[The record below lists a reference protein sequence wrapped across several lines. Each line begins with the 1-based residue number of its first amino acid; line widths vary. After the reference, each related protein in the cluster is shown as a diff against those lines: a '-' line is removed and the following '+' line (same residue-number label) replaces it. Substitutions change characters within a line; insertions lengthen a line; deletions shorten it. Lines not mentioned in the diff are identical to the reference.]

1 MGDGVEVEEVDEG
14 DGVTVVDDELEDA
27 AGVLDGAMLDVVED
41 AVEVGEGAD
50 VGEIGAS
57 VEDAVGELD
66 VDVGDGSAAAR
77 PMPDTDSAAVAA
89 ITDIRMVV
97 CFMNSPV
104 MSWPTATPP
113 PPFILDAWR
122 RVRLHRFGAASSPR
136 APSPTPSRCGVR
148 TPTDPFVL
156 RPLQPCQPVVTTQL
170 RRRDAR
176 WRAPRSS
183 GRRTPS
189 RAIRRRR

>member
-27 AGVLDGAMLDVVED
+27 AGVLDGAMLDAVED

-113 PPFILDAWR
+113 LFIVDAWR
-122 RVRLHRFGAASSPR
+122 RVRLHRFGAASSPER
-136 APSPTPSRCGVR
+136 
-148 TPTDPFVL
+148 L
-156 RPLQPCQPVVTTQL
+156 RPRLHAAASE
-170 RRRDAR
+170 RRLTCSA
-176 WRAPRSS
+176 
-183 GRRTPS
+183 
-189 RAIRRRR
+189 